1 MGNIDMI
8 RKSLLY
14 GKHLSLLANAYVKL
28 HKDSEGRR
36 PLRGHQGQA
45 SHDGT
50 PGLAFSPQLMA
61 KVTQNNEL
69 SPETSLKAKILAIVS
84 LLTHTTVVE
93 KAF

>member
-1 MGNIDMI
+1 MI

-14 GKHLSLLANAYVKL
+14 GKHLGLLANAYVKL

-36 PLRGHQGQA
+36 PLRGHQDQA

-69 SPETSLKAKILAIVS
+69 SPETSLKAKILAVVS
-84 LLTHTTVVE
+84 LLTHIMVVE

>member
-1 MGNIDMI
+1 MI

-14 GKHLSLLANAYVKL
+14 GKHLGLLANAYVKL

-36 PLRGHQGQA
+36 PLLSLRP
-45 SHDGT
+45 SFHDGA

-69 SPETSLKAKILAIVS
+69 SPETSLKTK
-84 LLTHTTVVE
+84 
-93 KAF
+93 F

>member
-14 GKHLSLLANAYVKL
+14 GKHLGLLANAYVKL

-36 PLRGHQGQA
+36 PLQGHQGFHMMAHQA
-45 SHDGT
+45 LLSV
-50 PGLAFSPQLMA
+50 QLMA

-69 SPETSLKAKILAIVS
+69 SPETSLKAKILAVVS
-84 LLTHTTVVE
+84 LLTHIMVVE